1 MPLTAEGKERL
12 DRFVARKMPEHSRT
26 RVVQA
31 IREGQVSVEGEVVTK
46 PSHELKPGQQVNVHS
61 VPESEPHNL
70 EPADIPLDVRFEDDH
85 VLVVNK
91 PRGMASHPAP
101 GLGPSTL
108 VNALLSRS
116 HALSTHAGDW
126 RPGIV
131 HRLDKD
137 TTGLMIVAKNDH
149 AHRVLAEQIKSKT
162 AERIYVAV
170 VFGVPEHDRFTIN
183 APIGRNPGI
192 PSLMT
197 VKQGGREAVTHV
209 RVIPNE
215 PEQSRENLNM
225 SLVCCRL
232 ETGRTHQ
239 IRVHLSSM
247 GHPVKGDRQ
256 YSKKPWSEGPMQLH
270 ATLLSFDH
278 PSTGERISVYAE
290 PPPDFERRVEKEQV
304 ERWE

>member
-46 PSHELKPGQQVNVHS
+46 PGHELKPGQQVDVQS
-61 VPESEPHNL
+61 IPESEPHNL
-70 EPADIPLDVRFEDDH
+70 EPADIPLDVRYEDEH

-108 VNALLSRS
+108 VNALLSRTHS
-116 HALSTHAGDW
+116 LSTHAGEW

-131 HRLDKD
+131 HRLDKE
-137 TTGLMIVAKNDH
+137 TTGLMIVAKNDR
-149 AHRVLAEQIKSKT
+149 AHRALAEQIKIKH
-162 AERIYVAV
+162 AERVYVAV
-170 VFGVPEHDRFTIN
+170 VFGRPEHARFTIN
-183 APIGRNPGI
+183 KPIGRNPGI

-209 RVIPNE
+209 RVLPNKSE
-215 PEQSRENLNM
+215 PRNQA
-225 SLVCCRL
+225 LVVCRL

-239 IRVHLSSM
+239 IRVHLSST
-247 GHPVKGDRQ
+247 GHPIKGDKQ
-256 YSKKPWSEGPMQLH
+256 YAKKPWNEGPMQLH
-270 ATLLSFDH
+270 AALLSFDH
-278 PSTGERISVYAE
+278 PETGKRVTVYAE
-290 PPPDFERRVEKEQV
+290 PPSDFEYAV
-304 ERWE
+304 EREEVEQWQ